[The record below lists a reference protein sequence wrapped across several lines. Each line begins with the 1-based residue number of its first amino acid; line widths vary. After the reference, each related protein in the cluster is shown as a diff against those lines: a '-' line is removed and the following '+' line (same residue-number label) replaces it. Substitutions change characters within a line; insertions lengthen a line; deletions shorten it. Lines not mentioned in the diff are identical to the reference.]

1 MPQRKGREAEEE
13 ERRQADIHTIIY
25 PPIHFVLFFFFF
37 SALSLS
43 PRLLLQVLIVHGGL
57 FSQDGVTLDDIR
69 AIDRLREPPDEGLMC
84 DILWSDPFEGQGR
97 APSKRGVGVQFGE
110 DVTEK
115 FLKENGLGENR
126 AEQSRTGHFSC

>member
-1 MPQRKGREAEEE
+1 
-13 ERRQADIHTIIY
+13 
-25 PPIHFVLFFFFF
+25 
-37 SALSLS
+37 
-43 PRLLLQVLIVHGGL
+43 
-57 FSQDGVTLDDIR
+57 
-69 AIDRLREPPDEGLMC
+69 MC

-126 AEQSRTGHFSC
+126 AEQSRAGRGISLVETLVGAIIAAFSFSSFLSFARRAFGPLARSQGAGL